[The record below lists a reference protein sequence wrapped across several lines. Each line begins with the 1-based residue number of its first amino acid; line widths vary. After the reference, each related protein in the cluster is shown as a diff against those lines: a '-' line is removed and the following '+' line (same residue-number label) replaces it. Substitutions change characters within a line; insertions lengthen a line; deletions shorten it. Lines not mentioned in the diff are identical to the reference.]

1 MIVAIIQAR
10 MGSTRLPGKVLEK
23 VNGIPLLKI
32 MLDRVALS
40 KRINQVV
47 IATSTLPNDDQIVEF
62 CRNEGV
68 EVFRGSEED
77 VLSRYFEC
85 ATKYGATAV
94 VRLTSDCPLID
105 PDVIDDVVKLFES
118 SGVDYA
124 ANTIPPESTTFP
136 DGSDVEVFSYSALSR
151 AHREAKEPSHRE
163 HVTCYFWR
171 DPTRNFKTQQLQNS
185 DDWSK
190 YRFTVDYPEDLEV
203 IKQILTN
210 QSKGKYTLGL
220 AEIVK
225 LLEGRPEVYAL
236 NSKYHFRR
244 GWKK

>member
-1 MIVAIIQAR
+1 MVVAIIQAR

-23 VNGIPLLKI
+23 VNGVPLLKI

-47 IATSTLPNDDQIVEF
+47 IATSTLANDDQIVEF

-85 ATKYGATAV
+85 ATEYGATTV

-118 SGVDYA
+118 SGVDFA
-124 ANTIPPESTTFP
+124 ANTLPPDKTTFP

-151 AHREAKEPSHRE
+151 ANREAEELSHRE

-171 DPTRNFKTQQLQNS
+171 DPTLNFKIQQLQNS

-210 QSKGKYTLGL
+210 QSKSKYTLGL

-225 LLEGRPEVYAL
+225 FLEDRPEVYDL
-236 NSKYHFRR
+236 NSKYHWRL
-244 GWKK
+244 KK